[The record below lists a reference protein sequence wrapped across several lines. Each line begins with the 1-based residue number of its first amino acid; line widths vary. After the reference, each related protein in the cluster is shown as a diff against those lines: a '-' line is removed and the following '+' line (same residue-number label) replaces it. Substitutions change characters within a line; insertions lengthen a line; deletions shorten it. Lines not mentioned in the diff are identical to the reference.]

1 MQEPLTNRFSVIP
14 RHIAIIMDGNGR
26 WAKQHGLPR
35 VEGHRRGVINVENIL
50 QCASEINLEVL
61 TLFAFSSENWNR
73 PREEVDALMNLLS
86 EFLTI
91 KEPLLHKNQVRL
103 RMIGRKQELP
113 ARVVEQLEQVESR
126 TSQYP
131 RTLALALNYGS
142 RVEAVDAARKLI
154 AMAQAGA
161 LDPAALDWDT
171 FSRCLYTSDL
181 PDPDLV
187 IRTSGESRL
196 SNFLLLQ
203 AAYAEIIYSPLNW
216 PDFDRKAFAE
226 ALENFQNRERRYGMT
241 SEQIASRPRPL

>member
-226 ALENFQNRERRYGMT
+226 ALENFQNGERRYGMA

>member
-1 MQEPLTNRFSVIP
+1 MQKPLTNRFAVIP

-241 SEQIASRPRPL
+241 SEQIASRPLPL